1 MIGFLCHRPK
11 SKEVEAEA
19 EVEIEAEVGCCCTS
33 AEKRDRYTRDYRHYR
48 LQTTDYRLETADK
61 IRPDCR

>member
-1 MIGFLCHRPK
+1 
-11 SKEVEAEA
+11 VEAEA

-48 LQTTDYRLETADK
+48 LQTTDWRLQTRYGQTADDRQLEK
-61 IRPDCR
+61 IWRGR